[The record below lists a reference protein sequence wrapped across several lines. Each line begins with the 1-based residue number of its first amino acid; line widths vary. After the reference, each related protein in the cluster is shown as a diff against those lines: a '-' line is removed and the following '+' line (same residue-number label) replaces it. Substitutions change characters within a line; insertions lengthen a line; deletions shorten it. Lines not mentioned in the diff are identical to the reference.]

1 MCNRAARPWRA
12 LVWRAHHS
20 ACAMCESLTRR
31 AQSAP
36 RLTSRA
42 VLWPPARDQRRGPS
56 TPRHATHGFCGRIG
70 ATRRRYSA
78 RDHLAQRSV
87 RCESYASSLPW
98 VLIVSTRLC
107 RTRAN
112 GVAHRPRYFSAAR
125 PWILPY
131 RGAACALIRSVARK
145 RRAIRASA
153 MSVVR
158 ATRNLR
164 SCARRDKLI
173 TRYGAVGLPRD
184 GERQSCNLKV
194 LGSIPSEG

>member
-56 TPRHATHGFCGRIG
+56 TPRHATRGLCGRIG

-112 GVAHRPRYFSAAR
+112 GVAHRPRYVSAAR

-131 RGAACALIRSVARK
+131 RGAACALVRSVARK
-145 RRAIRASA
+145 RRAIRSFD

-158 ATRNLR
+158 A
-164 SCARRDKLI
+164 A
-173 TRYGAVGLPRD
+173 A
-184 GERQSCNLKV
+184 LKRHEWE
-194 LGSIPSEG
+194 PP

>member
-56 TPRHATHGFCGRIG
+56 TPRHATHGLCGRIG

-131 RGAACALIRSVARK
+131 RGAACALIRSVARSG
-145 RRAIRASA
+145 A
-153 MSVVR
+153 
-158 ATRNLR
+158 R
-164 SCARRDKLI
+164 SERLPCPLCAR
-173 TRYGAVGLPRD
+173 
-184 GERQSCNLKV
+184 
-194 LGSIPSEG
+194 LGTCVRVRVVTSL